1 MAIIAIVLHI
11 AMVGGNWA
19 SWSRPILGTV
29 LPVLP
34 RVLLAAARQC
44 PALSSIVILSY
55 VLPIISATPTD
66 SSKWPIGAGLDHF
79 PDFWAA
85 LVALFAM
92 EGSCAFAVTEPSAL
106 PPYDGDGQYLNPELN
121 HLDMKAWEH
130 LVVLTSN
137 APREVVTLVK
147 KFKLR
152 FREAITAIAE
162 TCVLTISF
170 ASSAEAT
177 AVVSKALAA
186 ITSVEGAREGL
197 INLDL
202 AYERAATLGSP
213 VPENT
218 KVQQLRTLLPQLGL
232 VWLAQYMILDATLQ
246 KYEALK
252 GKMLDLLK
260 QAENDSG
267 TLDDPALAV
276 DTGVVNS
283 ATTAAA
289 PLTRTEKAIKESED
303 RIMKCIKSLEK
314 RMATIETRAAETRNN
329 TVPGSVPYCWRCGK
343 QNTDRDHTRTCREEP
358 SDCPYGSRTHMAK
371 FHDDYTRVREK
382 FATLRAEKAR
392 STPSTAAP
400 SHSVQQCAGT
410 YTEYDLDNIGNLDFF
425 AIDDA
430 YDNSQLHDAN
440 CLELVDAAGT
450 VRNIYIKQNS
460 LTTDPDHEENDC
472 TYDLDA
478 IAESIV

>member
-1 MAIIAIVLHI
+1 MA
-11 AMVGGNWA
+11 GGTWA
-19 SWSRPILGTV
+19 SWSRPILVTI

-34 RVLLAAARQC
+34 RVLLAAARKC

-66 SSKWPIGAGLDHF
+66 SSKWPTGAGLDHF

-92 EGSCAFAVTEPSAL
+92 EGSFAFAVKDPTAL
-106 PPYDGDGQYLNPELN
+106 PPYDGDGQYISPELN
-121 HLDMKAWEH
+121 HLDMKAWGH

-137 APREVVTLVK
+137 APREVVALVK

-186 ITSVEGAREGL
+186 ITSVEGAREGI

-218 KVQQLRTLLPQLGL
+218 KVQQLRTLLPSLGL
-232 VWLAQYMILDATLQ
+232 VWLAQYMILDVTLQ
-246 KYEALK
+246 KYEPLK

-267 TLDDPALAV
+267 SLDDPAIAV
-276 DTGVVNS
+276 DVGVVNA
-283 ATTAAA
+283 ATTATA
-289 PLTRTEKAIKESED
+289 PMTRTEKAIKESDD

-314 RMATIETRAAETRNN
+314 RVATIETRGN
-329 TVPGSVPYCWRCGK
+329 TASGTVAYCWRCGK
-343 QNTDRDHTRTCREEP
+343 QNTDREHTRNCRAEP
-358 SDCPYGSRTHMAK
+358 SDCHCGSRNHMAK
-371 FHDDYTRVREK
+371 FHDDYTRVQEK
-382 FATLRAEKAR
+382 IAALRSGKGRSDTTAE
-392 STPSTAAP
+392 PSN
-400 SHSVQQCAGT
+400 SVQQCAGT
-410 YTEYDLDNIGNLDFF
+410 FVDYDLDNNECLNFY
-425 AIDDA
+425 AI
-430 YDNSQLHDAN
+430 
-440 CLELVDAAGT
+440 
-450 VRNIYIKQNS
+450 
-460 LTTDPDHEENDC
+460 
-472 TYDLDA
+472 
-478 IAESIV
+478 